1 MCGGRLP
8 GRATGLCG
16 LTAIIAVLVPACA
29 DAAWLGYKNNTPAA
43 VVIQASD
50 VVVVNGKV
58 QQIRPGKP
66 HPLYPG
72 EVAWDAIAAPG
83 KRIITVY
90 DPKTNRQVYQDWA
103 DCNNKIDLFLS
114 LQFIT
119 PPQVKG
125 QPPPQPVLKL
135 VPIPVP
141 QLPKNQLP
149 PGFTPSSP
157 SGGSSPSNPQNTA
170 KGPGR

>member
-1 MCGGRLP
+1 
-8 GRATGLCG
+8 
-16 LTAIIAVLVPACA
+16 VLVPACA

-83 KRIITVY
+83 KRIVTVY